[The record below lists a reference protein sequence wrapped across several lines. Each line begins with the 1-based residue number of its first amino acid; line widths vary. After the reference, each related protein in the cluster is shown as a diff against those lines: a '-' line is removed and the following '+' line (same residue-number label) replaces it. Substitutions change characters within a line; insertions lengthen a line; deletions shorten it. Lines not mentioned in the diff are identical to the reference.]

1 MTEGITEPGNLRLE
15 LFLLL
20 CLAWVIVYFCLWRG
34 TVLSRIHER
43 FVEVSGHVIL
53 RVLRFEVSV

>member
-34 TVLSRIHER
+34 TQLQAE
-43 FVEVSGHVIL
+43 FANVS
-53 RVLRFEVSV
+53 LRFLACNLEISEA

>member
-1 MTEGITEPGNLRLE
+1 VLEMTEGITEPGNLRLE

-34 TVLSRIHER
+34 TQAE
-43 FVEVSGHVIL
+43 FMNVS
-53 RVLRFEVSV
+53 LRFLGM